1 MTVRLT
7 LWVWFHAEMPDT
19 GSVCHE
25 PGVAGGRSAQ
35 VPAVSP
41 LCPHWVC
48 DLPWVVRQSFSLYN
62 CEGTTGP
69 ALHVDLGLP

>member
-1 MTVRLT
+1 M
-7 LWVWFHAEMPDT
+7 
-19 GSVCHE
+19 
-25 PGVAGGRSAQ
+25 
-35 VPAVSP
+35 SP

-48 DLPWVVRQSFSLYN
+48 DLPWVVHQSFPLYN